1 MPLDLSSIPIVDNH
15 CHSLLRE
22 QPPDDEAFRIHLTES
37 YFPEIARDH
46 VPHSLF
52 YQWTIRELAG
62 LLDVEPTPDAVHAA
76 RRARGLEWLIH
87 EVVER
92 GNFKTW
98 LIDTGYGADTTY
110 SLDELRALAPCRIE
124 EVLRLEPLIER
135 LIGEAESMDDFLD
148 AYGAALGDLR
158 GRGIVGL
165 KSVIAYR
172 SGLHVAPTL
181 RADAAD

>member
-1 MPLDLSSIPIVDNH
+1 SSLEERRSV
-15 CHSLLRE
+15 
-22 QPPDDEAFRIHLTES
+22 
-37 YFPEIARDH
+37 
-46 VPHSLF
+46 
-52 YQWTIRELAG
+52 AG
-62 LLDVEPTPDAVHAA
+62 
-76 RRARGLEWLIH
+76 
-87 EVVER
+87 
-92 GNFKTW
+92 
-98 LIDTGYGADTTY
+98 
-110 SLDELRALAPCRIE
+110 CRIE

-181 RADAAD
+181 RADAADGYRLTRATWLAEGRVRIESKPLLDYLIVIAVEAAARQKRPSTLVSARRRCGGRAPPERADPVPHRPGRPGPRPHACRPGRAALPVQRTV